1 MATILSLIIAV
12 GSTTPPK
19 VEAVKEIAKDYP
31 ILAQAQVV
39 PIAVKSGVTD
49 QPLSLEET
57 ILGAKNRALGAFQ
70 KCEGC
75 HLSFGIESGLMQ
87 APGTQTGYFNIS
99 VCSIYDGKNHH
110 IGLSTGFEVPASIL
124 KLVLEKKIDLNQ
136 ACYEAGITDKA
147 RVGAEEGLIGILT
160 NGRVTRQQYSRECIA
175 TALIQLEHANWFASH
190 E

>member
-1 MATILSLIIAV
+1 MTTILSLILAV

-31 ILAQAQVV
+31 VLGSAQVV
-39 PIAVKSGVTD
+39 PIAVKSGVAD

-57 ILGAKNRALGAFQ
+57 ILGAKNRAQQAFQ

-87 APGTQTGYFNIS
+87 APGTQTGYLNVS

-110 IGLSTGFEVPASIL
+110 IGLSTGFEVPSPIL
-124 KLVLEKKIDLNQ
+124 KLVLEQNIDLNK
-136 ACYEAGITDKA
+136 ACYQAGITDKA
-147 RVGAEEGLIGILT
+147 EVGAEEGLIGILT

-175 TALIQLEHANWFASH
+175 RALIQLEHANWFASH